1 MGGCFVTTD
10 RLISYYA
17 DESVTIYHADC
28 HDVLPGIDP
37 ATVALVLT
45 DPPYGIDYRVHSHH
59 GHESRLEGQTVIGDG
74 ERFDPSH
81 LLDFGRC
88 VIFGGNYMTD
98 VLPPSGWVIWS
109 KVQDNRW
116 SHGRHSTRS
125 LAEMAWT
132 NIHKYV
138 AVYNCFWAG
147 SPMHRMGEERG
158 SQLHPTQKPVA
169 LMRWIVDRYTEPG
182 DLILDPYMGSG
193 PVARA
198 CKDTG
203 RRYIGIEIEERYCAT
218 AVRRLSQGVLDFER
232 EGA

>member
-1 MGGCFVTTD
+1 MTPYYDDGG
-10 RLISYYA
+10 
-17 DESVTIYHADC
+17 VTIYHADC
-28 HDVLPGIDP
+28 HAILPSIDP
-37 ATVALVLT
+37 ASVGLLLT
-45 DPPYGIDYRVHSHH
+45 DPPYGLGYTAQARGSVQ
-59 GHESRLEGQTVIGDG
+59 GRLEGEKVIGDA
-74 ERFDPSH
+74 EPFDPTH
-81 LLDFGRC
+81 LLAYPRS

-116 SHGRHSTRS
+116 SHGRYSTRS

-138 AVYNCFWAG
+138 ALYNCFWAG

-182 DLILDPYMGSG
+182 DLVLDPYMGSG

-203 RRYIGIEIEERYCAT
+203 RRYIGIEIEERYCQT
-218 AVRRLSQGVLDFER
+218 AVKRLAQEVLDFT
-232 EGA
+232 

>member
-1 MGGCFVTTD
+1 MP
-10 RLISYYA
+10 YYSESGIEIHHGDAA
-17 DESVTIYHADC
+17 DFIPSIEAD
-28 HDVLPGIDP
+28 L
-37 ATVALVLT
+37 LLT
-45 DPPYGIDYRVHSHH
+45 DPPYGIAYRVHSHH
-59 GHESRLEGQTVIGDG
+59 GHASRLEGETVVGDDAP
-74 ERFDPSH
+74 FDPTP
-81 LLDFGRC
+81 LLRFQRA

-98 VLPPSGWVIWS
+98 VLPPSGWIIWS

-116 SHGRHSTRS
+116 SHGKHSTRS

-158 SQLHPTQKPVA
+158 TQLHPTQKPVA
-169 LMRWIVDRYTEPG
+169 LMRWIIDRYTEPG
-182 DLILDPYMGSG
+182 DLVFDPYMGSG

-203 RRYIGIEIEERYCAT
+203 RRYVGVEIEERYCET
-218 AVRRLSQGVLDFER
+218 AVKRLAQDVIDFGET
-232 EGA
+232 A

>member
-1 MGGCFVTTD
+1 MTP
-10 RLISYYA
+10 YYEDA
-17 DESVTIYHADC
+17 SITIYHGDAASFIPTVSAD
-28 HDVLPGIDP
+28 L
-37 ATVALVLT
+37 LLT
-45 DPPYGIDYRVHSHH
+45 DPPYGINHRVTGRGQGSALLGERVH
-59 GHESRLEGQTVIGDG
+59 GDTQP
-74 ERFDPSH
+74 FDPTP
-81 LLDFGRC
+81 LLKYDRA

-98 VLPPSGWVIWS
+98 VLPPSGWIIWS

-116 SHGRHSTRS
+116 SHGRHSHRS

-132 NIHKYV
+132 NLHRYV

-182 DLILDPYMGSG
+182 DLVFDPYMGSG

-203 RRYIGIEIEERYCAT
+203 RRYVGIEIEERYCEI
-218 AVRRLSQGVLDFER
+218 AVGRLAQGVLDFDE
-232 EGA
+232 ASA